1 MTSHRGAAHHLAG
14 PADRDAVVLR
24 RDHEVQGA
32 DDLDLGDGPAV
43 RPQVGE
49 HPGGGRGGHPPKELI
64 AAAGVA
70 RQTVFDAIKP
80 AEPAGPP
87 ADQRPE
93 VVSYP

>member
-32 DDLDLGDGPAV
+32 DDLDLDLGNGSAV
-43 RPQVGE
+43 RPPVGE
-49 HPGGGRGGHPPKELI
+49 HP
-64 AAAGVA
+64 AGVA